1 MIAKRTEK
9 HHRTLIGCM
18 IRSAGGFRYDA
29 DHEKQ
34 QRRVAALLKDHSG
47 FPDALWAQKI
57 RLGYTAH
64 ARRTGLLFG
73 EPLIGVCPALQ
84 PNLFCF
90 L

>member
-1 MIAKRTEK
+1 MMRIMRSNNEEWRHYSRIIAAS
-9 HHRTLIGCM
+9 LM
-18 IRSAGGFRYDA
+18 
-29 DHEKQ
+29 
-34 QRRVAALLKDHSG
+34 LLR
-47 FPDALWAQKI
+47 AQKI